1 MNNFRILPVLMAFLL
16 ILGCNEE
23 ITGIVVDAETGQPIE
38 GAVVLVEWTK
48 TSGIGLRATESY
60 KVFEALTDAE
70 GKVKIEGMT
79 DLFVNDPH
87 VSVYRKGYV
96 LWNNEYTFPGWK
108 KRTDFNWTNNYVF
121 RLDKFQIGY
130 SHDKHIF
137 FIGSSVLSHIAGEK
151 KRLMKNAYRWEELE
165 ASKERLEKETGQ
177 KTR

>member
-1 MNNFRILPVLMAFLL
+1 MKKRYILLLMMAFLL
-16 ILGCNEE
+16 LLGCNEE

-96 LWNNEYTFPGWK
+96 LWNNEYIFPGWG
-108 KRTDFNWTNNYVF
+108 KRTDFNWENNYF
-121 RLDKFQIGY
+121 FKLSKFKPEY
-130 SHDKHIF
+130 KFHDHLL
-137 FIGSSVLSHIAGEK
+137 FIHSSTHAGIAAEK
-151 KRLMKNAYRWEELE
+151 KQLMDSAYRWEGLKYVEE
-165 ASKERLEKETGQ
+165 SKKLNE
-177 KTR
+177 

>member
-1 MNNFRILPVLMAFLL
+1 MMAFLL

-48 TSGIGLRATESY
+48 TTGIGLVSTDSY
-60 KVFEALTDAE
+60 KVFEALTDSE

-96 LWNNEYTFPGWK
+96 LWNNQYIFPGWK
-108 KRTDFNWTNNYVF
+108 ERTDFYWENNYVF
-121 RLDKFQIGY
+121 KLEKFMPHYKYGD
-130 SHDKHIF
+130 HVF
-137 FIGSSVLSHIAGEK
+137 FIHSNTISQAGK
-151 KRLMKNAYRWEELE
+151 KDLINNAYRWEEDE
-165 ASKERLEKETGQ
+165 SARERLNKRQ
-177 KTR
+177 K